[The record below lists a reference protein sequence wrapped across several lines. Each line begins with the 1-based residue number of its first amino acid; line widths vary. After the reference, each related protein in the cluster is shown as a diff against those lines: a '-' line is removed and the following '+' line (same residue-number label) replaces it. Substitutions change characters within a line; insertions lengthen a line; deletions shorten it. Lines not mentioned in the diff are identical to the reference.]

1 MDSKKKK
8 TEAHFL
14 RNQLFE
20 NLQDSCKIILKL
32 IDLDLSPKELQYI
45 SDYSDGVYKL
55 MLYWEGEGYI
65 SDRDKK

>member
-8 TEAHFL
+8 TETHFL

-32 IDLDLSPKELQYI
+32 IDLDLSRKELQYI

-55 MLYWEGEGYI
+55 MLYWEREGYI
-65 SDRDKK
+65 SDKNKI